1 MKLFYD
7 LHLHS
12 CLSPCGSDDMTPNNL
27 VNMAALLGFQL
38 IAVTDH
44 NACANTE
51 AAVRAGCAAG
61 ITVVPGMELCTSE
74 EAHIVCLF
82 PTPAAA
88 LAFEREV
95 ARRSPPVRNRPEIF
109 GRQLVLDA
117 DDALLREE
125 DRYLL
130 AAADLGAA
138 EAAERVRALGG
149 ACFPAHI
156 DREGYSLLCE
166 PGGDPAGAG
175 LPRRGDQPAR
185 RCPLAPARSPGAAAH
200 AAAPKFR
207 FARSGADAGPA
218 GVGGSAGKF
227 RRLPAGCAQR
237 ALCGALVPPRLRGN
251 AARRL
256 FCTSFVNFFT
266 THFLH
271 FPLFP
276 GAI

>member
-51 AAVRAGCAAG
+51 AAVRAGRAAG

-156 DREGYSLLCE
+156 DREATACSQAWGRSRRSRATAPWKSARAAIFPRFCAITRSCSTCCCSKI
-166 PGGDPAGAG
+166 PIRTIWRRCRIR
-175 LPRRGDQPAR
+175 RRGWICRKTPPPACWTRSTGALR
-185 RCPLAPARSPGAAAH
+185 R
-200 AAAPKFR
+200 
-207 FARSGADAGPA
+207 AGPA
-218 GVGGSAGKF
+218 
-227 RRLPAGCAQR
+227 PAEGD
-237 ALCGALVPPRLRGN
+237 

-256 FCTSFVNFFT
+256 FCTSSLIFSQFISCI
-266 THFLH
+266 FLC
-271 FPLFP
+271 FP
-276 GAI
+276 A

>member
-156 DREGYSLLCE
+156 DREGYSLLASLGRSRRSRATALWRSACAAMS
-166 PGGDPAGAG
+166 PRSCAITWSCSTCCCSKIPIRTIWRRCRTR
-175 LPRRGDQPAR
+175 RRGWICRKIPPPACWMRSTGALR
-185 RCPLAPARSPGAAAH
+185 R
-200 AAAPKFR
+200 
-207 FARSGADAGPA
+207 AGPA
-218 GVGGSAGKF
+218 
-227 RRLPAGCAQR
+227 PAEGD
-237 ALCGALVPPRLRGN
+237 

-256 FCTSFVNFFT
+256 FCTSSLIFSQFISCI
-266 THFLH
+266 FLC
-271 FPLFP
+271 FPV
-276 GAI
+276 

>member
-156 DREGYSLLCE
+156 DREGYSLLSSLGAIPPE
-166 PGGDPAGAG
+166 PGYRAVEIS
-175 LPRRGDQPAR
+175 LRGDVPSLLRDHLELQHMLLLQNSDSHD
-185 RCPLAPARSPGAAAH
+185 LAQMPDPQAWVDLPENSAACLLDALNG
-200 AAAPKFR
+200 R
-207 FARSGADAGPA
+207 FA
-218 GVGGSAGKF
+218 
-227 RRLPAGCAQR
+227 
-237 ALCGALVPPRLRGN
+237 
-251 AARRL
+251 ARWSR
-256 FCTSFVNFFT
+256 
-266 THFLH
+266 
-271 FPLFP
+271 P
-276 GAI
+276 G

>member
-156 DREGYSLLCE
+156 DREGYSLLSSLGAIPPE
-166 PGGDPAGAG
+166 PGYRAVEISP
-175 LPRRGDQPAR
+175 RGDFPSLLRDHPELQHLLLLQNSDSHD
-185 RCPLAPARSPGAAAH
+185 LAQMPDPQAWVDLPENSAACLLDALNG
-200 AAAPKFR
+200 R
-207 FARSGADAGPA
+207 FA
-218 GVGGSAGKF
+218 
-227 RRLPAGCAQR
+227 
-237 ALCGALVPPRLRGN
+237 
-251 AARRL
+251 ARWSR
-256 FCTSFVNFFT
+256 
-266 THFLH
+266 
-271 FPLFP
+271 P
-276 GAI
+276 G